1 MVPCRAHCP
10 TIDHLENGL
19 SEARTL
25 WKTPDLSLSKL
36 CDLPIFRSADLEA
49 VFTAGRALYR

>member
-1 MVPCRAHCP
+1 M
-10 TIDHLENGL
+10 IDHLENGL
-19 SEARTL
+19 SESRTL
-25 WKTPDLSLSKL
+25 CKTPDLSMSKL